1 MAKYRI
7 LVIDDT
13 RVIRLSLKSLL
24 EKIGVEVLE
33 LGNAEDLF
41 QSSWRFHNLDLI
53 FLDIDLPGMN
63 GMTALIKIKE
73 SPKWTGVP
81 IIMLTSYADPV
92 VVKQAIQAGVVDYV
106 KKPFTAETLLRRVK
120 TLLNMPNDAAFGN
133 IVSSSPDATA
143 SPPET
148 PLPDSRFPL
157 SPYSV
162 AVEIDPAGQNPAGLV
177 ALLQPQGSSG
187 LQIAGTVTL
196 TIPFQFPGN
205 LEAATAAIEAH
216 LKKHQLLP
224 GQCNVTS
231 AL

>member
-13 RVIRLSLKSLL
+13 RVIRLSLKSIF

-73 SPKWTGVP
+73 NPKWTEVP
-81 IIMLTSYADPV
+81 IIMLTSYADPT

-106 KKPFTAETLLRRVK
+106 KKPFTAETLLRRVR
-120 TLLNMPNDAAFGN
+120 TLLKIPDGAALGN
-133 IVSSSPDATA
+133 IDALSPGA
-143 SPPET
+143 SAGPPET
-148 PLPDSRFPL
+148 PPTDIRFPL

-162 AVEIDPAGQNPAGLV
+162 AVEIDPAGQNPAGLI
-177 ALLQPQGSSG
+177 ALLKPQISSD

-216 LKKHQLLP
+216 LKQHQLSP
-224 GQCNVTS
+224 GQCRVTS